1 MLHTFAK
8 QATEKQTLC
17 DSSIREHDQQAHTT

>member
-8 QATEKQTLC
+8 QATKKQTLSE
-17 DSSIREHDQQAHTT
+17 SSIHEHDQQAHTT